1 MDNELTK
8 RFISSIIMLPIIILV
23 IFKGSLIFNLFLFF
37 LFLFASYE
45 WFKMSKKKFIKS
57 FIGILFLILSFYSAY
72 QLRDQSGFN
81 FFIFLILI
89 CVFTDLGGF
98 FFGKLFK
105 GPKLTKISPKKTYSG
120 VIGSFVLPLLF
131 GLIYYSYAN
140 LDYSEFIKTNLI
152 LLILIISFTS
162 QAGDLIISY
171 FKRIAKVKDTGN
183 FLPGH
188 GGILDRIDGL
198 IFVIPLINLIIIL

>member
-1 MDNELTK
+1 MDREFTK
-8 RFISSIIMLPIIILV
+8 RFISSIIMLPIIVLV

-37 LFLFASYE
+37 LFLLASYE

-57 FIGILFLILSFYSAY
+57 LIGTTFLILSFYSAY
-72 QLRDQSGFN
+72 QLRNISGFN
-81 FFIFLILI
+81 FFIFLVLI

-131 GLIYYSYAN
+131 GLIYYSYVN
-140 LDYSEFIKTNLI
+140 LNYSEFINVNFN
-152 LLILIISFTS
+152 LLILTISFTS
-162 QAGDLIISY
+162 QVGDLIISY
-171 FKRIAKVKDTGN
+171 SKRIAKVKDTGK

-198 IFVIPLINLIIIL
+198 IFVIPLLYLIIIL